1 MTTLNEA
8 DIEQNFIELL
18 EKQGYKYFYGSDI
31 APY

>member
-1 MTTLNEA
+1 MLKEN
-8 DIEQNFIELL
+8 DIEENFIELL